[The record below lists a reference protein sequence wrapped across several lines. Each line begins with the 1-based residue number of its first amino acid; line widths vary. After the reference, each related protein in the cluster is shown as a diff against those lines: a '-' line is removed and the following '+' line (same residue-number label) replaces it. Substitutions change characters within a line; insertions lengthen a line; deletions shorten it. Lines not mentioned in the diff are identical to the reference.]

1 MCTLIVACRE
11 NKMTYPM
18 TCREGR
24 IYSSHDLA
32 LRIYK
37 VIYVAGDISATSPLK
52 CDYPCQQ
59 KAHPDQP
66 LVLQEYFCSKSL
78 EDDRSQYE
86 RPRLGPVPSKMAKN
100 TNSDHVRQLLQ
111 IHPIMFGALE
121 ENCANAEWETMVA
134 VGDVFQLPPESAD
147 LAAPDYALNCT
158 LWGTTFS
165 AGRVEISWVFLAN
178 RA

>member
-1 MCTLIVACRE
+1 MPR
-11 NKMTYPM
+11 
-18 TCREGR
+18 
-24 IYSSHDLA
+24 
-32 LRIYK
+32 
-37 VIYVAGDISATSPLK
+37 
-52 CDYPCQQ
+52 
-59 KAHPDQP
+59 QP
-66 LVLQEYFCSKSL
+66 KSL

-100 TNSDHVRQLLQ
+100 TNSDHVRQC

-121 ENCANAEWETMVA
+121 ENCANAEWETAFGRDPGTTMVA
-134 VGDVFQLPPESAD
+134 VEDVFQLPPESAD